1 MKELQECLELKRE
14 IERLNERIVEIRAV
28 VFSPKNQVITG
39 MPRGGNGE
47 NVIEK
52 YLIKLERLEERKKA
66 LYKDL
71 SDTWQ
76 AAEGKMP
83 NLAEQERYLLYIR
96 FARGLPWKKC
106 AVEMDKRYGNWNINK
121 VFRTYRKTNNIF

>member
-14 IERLNERIVEIRAV
+14 IERLNEIIVEIKAV
-28 VFSPKNQVITG
+28 VFSPKNQIITG

-47 NVIEK
+47 NAIEK
-52 YLIKLERLEERKKA
+52 YLIKLEHLEERKKA

-76 AAEGKMP
+76 VAEVKMP
-83 NLAEQERYLLYIR
+83 NLSEQERYVLYIR
-96 FARGLPWKKC
+96 FARGLPWKRC
-106 AVEMDKRYGNWNINK
+106 AVEMNKLYGNWNINR
-121 VFRTYRKTNNIF
+121 VFRTYRKTYNIF